1 MKTKTILNK
10 FWKNRNVKQR
20 SFLFI
25 VIIPTLLATVYFS
38 LIASDR
44 YVSTAK
50 FAIKSNES
58 PQLDLLGGISGLP
71 SQSASS
77 DGYILQDFILS
88 YSILAAIKIHINIEP
103 LFNREEADILSRLGD
118 NSTQEKQTQYWR
130 KMVTSSFDPTSGIT
144 SLTVRTFNPND
155 SKVLADAVIN
165 ASEQLINTLSKRS
178 RHDDLSFAEKEV
190 KLAELRVTKAR
201 QAMNLFRQKHQ
212 DLDPTQ
218 TAVAKMTL
226 IGQLEAQLATAKAE
240 LIAKTSFMRNGTSPI
255 KALKRQIDALEIQ
268 IVAEKSSIS
277 NNNNTLN
284 QLSNLE
290 NGLSSVFAD
299 YEPLLIERT
308 FAEKAY
314 TSVLAS
320 LEVARIESAKKHRYL
335 ATFVEP
341 RVPDEALEPYR
352 IKSIFIVFLSTLI
365 LWGIGLLGLG
375 AIRDHAGWV

>member
-1 MKTKTILNK
+1 
-10 FWKNRNVKQR
+10 
-20 SFLFI
+20 
-25 VIIPTLLATVYFS
+25 
-38 LIASDR
+38 
-44 YVSTAK
+44 
-50 FAIKSNES
+50 
-58 PQLDLLGGISGLP
+58 
-71 SQSASS
+71 
-77 DGYILQDFILS
+77 LS

-165 ASEQLINTLSKRS
+165 ASEKLINTLSKRS

>member
-1 MKTKTILNK
+1 MKIKIILNK
-10 FWKNRNVKQR
+10 FWKNRNIKQR

-25 VIIPTLLATVYFS
+25 VIIPTLLATLYFS

-50 FAIKSNES
+50 FAIKGNES

-118 NSTQEKQTQYWR
+118 NSTQEKQAQYWR

-144 SLTVRTFNPND
+144 SLTVRTFNPYD

-240 LIAKTSFMRNGTSPI
+240 LIAKTSFMKNGTSPI

-277 NNNNTLN
+277 NNTLN
-284 QLSNLE
+284 QLSNLD

>member
-1 MKTKTILNK
+1 MKTKIILNK

-144 SLTVRTFNPND
+144 SLTIRTFNPND

-240 LIAKTSFMRNGTSPI
+240 LIAKNSFMRNGTSPI

>member
-1 MKTKTILNK
+1 MKTKIILNK

-165 ASEQLINTLSKRS
+165 ASEKLINTLSKRS

>member
-1 MKTKTILNK
+1 MKTKIILNK

-38 LIASDR
+38 LIASDC

>member
-1 MKTKTILNK
+1 MKTKIILNK

-103 LFNREEADILSRLGD
+103 LFNRVEADILSRLGD

>member
-1 MKTKTILNK
+1 MKTKIILNK

-284 QLSNLE
+284 KLSNLE

>member
-1 MKTKTILNK
+1 MKIKIILNK

-277 NNNNTLN
+277 NNTLN

>member
-1 MKTKTILNK
+1 MKTKIILNK

-50 FAIKSNES
+50 FAIKGNES

>member
-1 MKTKTILNK
+1 MKIKIILNK

-103 LFNREEADILSRLGD
+103 LFNRVEADILSRLGD